1 MKGSDGLSSHS
12 KSMRGNTTGKNRAPR
27 NNLGSQKRGINDAD
41 FEQMFGKDIDQ
52 FLEDSEWDIESQD
65 KVSQGSRGSRNSLV
79 NAQKLKK
86 MEKVYL
92 KRMEDQPAARTSAA
106 RMRAGSNM
114 NRTGASAL
122 EMNRKQP
129 RKKDVRGPDRETI
142 ISITDDPGVIHRGE
156 ILPFATK
163 KTFRV

>member
-12 KSMRGNTTGKNRAPR
+12 KSMRGNTTGKNRGPR
-27 NNLGSQKRGINDAD
+27 NNMGSQKRGINDAD

-79 NAQKLKK
+79 NAQKLKA

-92 KRMEDQPAARTSAA
+92 KRMEDRPQNKTSAVNMS
-106 RMRAGSNM
+106 RGNGSGLDM
-114 NRTGASAL
+114 NRIPAQKK
-122 EMNRKQP
+122 RK
-129 RKKDVRGPDRETI
+129 E
-142 ISITDDPGVIHRGE
+142 
-156 ILPFATK
+156 
-163 KTFRV
+163 